1 MIVVAIS
8 VSPVPIYFVMKCEF
22 RSMVTMAA
30 LLKLECGRLA
40 VIKSLILN
48 ARSLVEFRKQ
58 IYDIDIA
65 VHDELWYF
73 PNHIRSL
80 RESQMPDANSL

>member
-1 MIVVAIS
+1 YGSIVEVGMRKAGS
-8 VSPVPIYFVMKCEF
+8 HKVSD
-22 RSMVTMAA
+22 TD
-30 LLKLECGRLA
+30 
-40 VIKSLILN
+40 